1 MVKRIELDGRELLTR
16 EQTHPYLKRVLD
28 LPAYYGSNL
37 DALHDCLTELAGVTL
52 VLHDTQAMKE
62 SGYGIRV
69 LSLLEDAARENPGL
83 RLEYAGA
90 YTVRFATE
98 ADGPALLA
106 VYEQYIDTSITFEYT
121 LPTAEEFA
129 GRIRDISRVYPY
141 LVLERDGVPAGYA
154 YAHRSRERE
163 AYDWVAEL
171 SIYLD
176 RTATGQGLGKR
187 LYSLLIDLLAM
198 QGLKTAMG
206 CVTVPNAA
214 SEAMHAALGF
224 TRVGLSPNAGY
235 KAGAWRDVSW
245 FEKALGPYDV
255 PPAPLLPIGA
265 VDADAV
271 AARMA
276 RF

>member
-1 MVKRIELDGRELLTR
+1 MVKRIELDGALLLTK
-16 EQTHPYLKRVLD
+16 EQAHPYLKRILD
-28 LPAYYGSNL
+28 LPEYYGGNL
-37 DALHDCLTELAGVTL
+37 DALHDCLTELSDVTL
-52 VLHDTQAMKE
+52 VLHDTQAMRE
-62 SGYGIRV
+62 SSYGARV
-69 LSLLEDAARENPGL
+69 LSVLEDAARESPSL
-83 RLEYAGA
+83 RLEYAGN

-106 VYEQYIDTSITFEYT
+106 VYAQYIDTSITFEYT

-129 GRIRDISRVYPY
+129 GRIRDISKVYPY
-141 LVLERDGVPAGYA
+141 LVLERDGAPVGYA

-245 FEKALGPYDV
+245 FEKALGSYDV

-265 VDADAV
+265 VDAH
-271 AARMA
+271 AAAERMA

>member
-1 MVKRIELDGRELLTR
+1 MVKRIELDGRELLTK
-16 EQTHPYLKRVLD
+16 EQAHPYLKRTLD
-28 LPAYYGSNL
+28 LPEYYGGNL
-37 DALHDCLTELAGVTL
+37 DALHDCLTELPDVTL
-52 VLHDTQAMKE
+52 VLHDARAMKE
-62 SGYGIRV
+62 SGYGARI
-69 LSLLEDAARENPGL
+69 LSVLEDAARENPGL
-83 RLEYAGA
+83 RLEYAGT
-90 YTVRFATE
+90 YSVRFATE

-106 VYEQYIDTSITFEYT
+106 IYGQYIDTSITFEYT

-141 LVLERDGVPAGYA
+141 LVLERDGVPVGYA
-154 YAHRSRERE
+154 YAHRTRERE

-171 SIYLD
+171 SIYLG
-176 RTATGQGLGKR
+176 RSATGQGLGKR
-187 LYSLLIDLLAM
+187 LYSLLMDLLAM

-245 FEKALGPYDV
+245 FEKVLGPYDV

-265 VDADAV
+265 VDASAV
-271 AARMA
+271 AERMA
-276 RF
+276 QF

>member
-1 MVKRIELDGRELLTR
+1 MVKKIELDGRKLLTK
-16 EQTHPYLKRVLD
+16 EQAHPCLKQALD
-28 LPAYYGSNL
+28 LPEYYGNNL
-37 DALHDCLTELAGVTL
+37 DALYDCLTELSGVTI
-52 VLHDTQAMKE
+52 VLHNAQAMRE
-62 SGYGIRV
+62 SEYGKRV
-69 LSLLEDAARENPGL
+69 LTVLEDAARENPGL
-83 RLEYAGA
+83 GLAYDGH

-106 VYEQYIDTSITFEYT
+106 VYAQYIDTSITFEYT
-121 LPTAEEFA
+121 LPTAEEFT

-141 LVLERDGVPAGYA
+141 LVLERDGVPVGYA

-176 RTATGQGLGKR
+176 RSATGQGLGKR
-187 LYSLLIDLLAM
+187 LYSLLMDLLAM

-214 SEAMHAALGF
+214 SEALHAALGF
-224 TRVGLSPNAGY
+224 TRVGLSPCAGY

-255 PPAPLLPIGA
+255 PPAPLLPISA
-265 VDADAV
+265 VDAVAV
-271 AARMA
+271 AERMA